1 MSSDFAVVRNT
12 ISRPTGTI
20 IAPPIPWK
28 TRALVNAVSAG
39 AAGAMI
45 VASRFSMKYAP
56 AMSTASARENPG
68 PDPLLGAGGLDG
80 ELGSVKSPPDCSSP
94 RHHVERR
101 RGGDHPGNTG
111 PQDTNRVAAKG
122 TNRW

>member
-1 MSSDFAVVRNT
+1 MAT
-12 ISRPTGTI
+12 LICTGWTPRLS
-20 IAPPIPWK
+20 AM
-28 TRALVNAVSAG
+28 AG

-111 PQDTNRVAAKG
+111 PQTPIGSLRKGPIGGDLDTVVR
-122 TNRW
+122 